1 MKIIH
6 RLLSTAWHGAVLF
19 LCVSALPAAAVLST
33 PVTVNLIAP
42 GGATSGGSTDPTPVN
57 ASQVITTA
65 GQVIN
70 LANGGAVGSF
80 MLPSEKIFLSG
91 DSIRISSYAGDDT
104 GGVFSTGWLGLGADP
119 ARYDFS
125 GLAIAGRNI
134 IGFTL
139 FGFDGFGNSGFE
151 GAVPGTFGVSMADT
165 NADGSLDTLRFN
177 LDALRFKPR
186 TGLGSSEFH
195 ADFRVE
201 LNSILTPV
209 PEASSISMAL
219 AGLGAL
225 GLGVARRKRQ
235 ISASIA
241 ASAIALN

>member
-1 MKIIH
+1 MKSFHSLI
-6 RLLSTAWHGAVLF
+6 STALHGAVLF
-19 LCVSALPAAAVLST
+19 AGVTALPAAAVLST

-42 GGATSGGSTDPTPVN
+42 GGATSPGFTDPTPVN
-57 ASQVITTA
+57 ASQVITTV

-70 LANGGAVGSF
+70 LASSGAVGSLL
-80 MLPSEKIFLSG
+80 LPSEQIFLSG

-104 GGVFSTGWLGLGADP
+104 GGVYRTGWLGLDGNP

-125 GLAIAGRNI
+125 GLAIAGRDI
-134 IGFTL
+134 TGFTL
-139 FGFDGFGNSGFE
+139 FGYDGFGSGGFE

-186 TGLGSSEFH
+186 DGLGSGDFH

-209 PEASSISMAL
+209 PEASGMAMAL

-225 GLGVARRKRQ
+225 ALVVARRKRPDG
-235 ISASIA
+235 ASVIA
-241 ASAIALN
+241 SN